1 MHDERTFALFC
12 NIHFSDICRVYN
24 DFFLHHTRN
33 QCHIIYR
40 PNESNSTNFLWKQ
53 CCQLRWL
60 SKFQTYLTDR
70 KKAFFEALKLKV
82 CLVVF
87 HMTWQQRYMLKA
99 HQKRRQTNSF
109 PPTLHS
115 WLFILSLIPTLCR
128 MRACQQVN
136 EVYRSTP
143 RRSRSQICCCCLE

>member
-24 DFFLHHTRN
+24 DFFCTTHATSVISFTDLMRVIQPTF
-33 QCHIIYR
+33 Y
-40 PNESNSTNFLWKQ
+40 ESSVVNCVDFPSLNFLDGQ
-53 CCQLRWL
+53 
-60 SKFQTYLTDR
+60 
-70 KKAFFEALKLKV
+70 KKSLFEALKLKV